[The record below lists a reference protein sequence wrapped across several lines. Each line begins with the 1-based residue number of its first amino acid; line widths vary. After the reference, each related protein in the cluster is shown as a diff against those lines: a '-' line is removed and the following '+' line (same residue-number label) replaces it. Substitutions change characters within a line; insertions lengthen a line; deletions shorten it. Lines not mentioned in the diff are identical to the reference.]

1 MEIGI
6 SLSLTSPKGVGGSTT
21 FAFTFQGQP
30 FTFAGVAFT
39 YGAAA

>member
-1 MEIGI
+1 VKI
-6 SLSLTSPKGVGGSTT
+6 SISKSLTSNKGVGGSTT

>member
-1 MEIGI
+1 MSII
-6 SLSLTSPKGVGGSTT
+6 INPYKGVGGSTT